1 MQFEFKLPDIGEGV
15 VEGEIVRWLV
25 KEGDSVTEDQP
36 VVEVQTDKATVEIPS
51 PRTGSIAKC
60 HFDEGAICPVGDTLI
75 TFNVAQEDGTP
86 APAPAPEP
94 APEPEPEPEPTP
106 EPAPAPAPE
115 PAPAPTPAPVAAA
128 PAPAPSGPKGKV
140 RAAPATRR
148 LAREKGI
155 DLSQIEGTGPGG
167 RITRDDLLNVLKSG
181 GAAAATASAAPSPT
195 LRKSIPSPLP
205 VGPDET
211 REALRGVRKII
222 SDSMRR
228 SIDTAAHFTYVEEID
243 CARLV
248 DTRTALKAEASES
261 GVKLSYLPFIVK
273 AVVEGLKRYPYLNA
287 SIDDASAE
295 IVVKNRY
302 HIGIAAATDAGL
314 MVPVVKNADQKTL
327 LEIAAEI
334 QDLGERARTGKLK
347 TDELKGSTFTITSL
361 GALGGV
367 LATPIINYPEVGIL
381 GIHQMKEQAVVRDG
395 EITIR
400 PMMNV
405 ACSFDHRL
413 IDGHIGAAFTQVVRS
428 YLEEPSRLLLSLR

>member
-15 VEGEIVRWLV
+15 VEGEIVRWLI
-25 KEGDSVTEDQP
+25 KEGDPVTEDQP
-36 VVEVQTDKATVEIPS
+36 VVEIQTDKATVEIPS

-60 HFDEGAICPVGDTLI
+60 HFPEGGMCPVGDVLI
-75 TFNVAQEDGTP
+75 TFNVTEDGTITP
-86 APAPAPEP
+86 EPAPAPEP
-94 APEPEPEPEPTP
+94 AAAPEPTP
-106 EPAPAPAPE
+106 A
-115 PAPAPTPAPVAAA
+115 PAPAPTPAP
-128 PAPAPSGPKGKV
+128 SKSSRGKV

-148 LAREKGI
+148 LAREKGLDI
-155 DLSQIEGTGPGG
+155 TQIQGTGPGG
-167 RITRDDLLNVLKSG
+167 RISRDDLLNVLKSG
-181 GAAAATASAAPSPT
+181 GGAAAEAAAAPSAAPA
-195 LRKSIPSPLP
+195 LKRSIPTPIP

-211 REALRGVRKII
+211 REPLRGVRKII

-228 SIDTAAHFTYVEEID
+228 SIDIAAHFTYVEEID

-248 DTRTALKAEASES
+248 ETRAALKPVAAEYD
-261 GVKLSYLPFIVK
+261 VKLSYLPFVVK

-287 SIDDASAE
+287 SIDDAAGE

-302 HIGIAAATDAGL
+302 HIGVAAATDSGL
-314 MVPVVKNADQKTL
+314 MVPVIKNADQKTL
-327 LEIAAEI
+327 LEIASEI
-334 QDLGERARTGKLK
+334 QDLSARARTGKLA

-361 GALGGV
+361 GAMGGV

-381 GIHQMKEQAVVRDG
+381 GIHQMKDQAVVRDG

-413 IDGHIGAAFTQVVRS
+413 IDGHVGAAFTQVVRG
-428 YLEEPSRLLLSLR
+428 YLEEPSRLLLDLR